1 MTEVVRCAIYTR
13 KSTEEGLEQEFNSL
27 DAQREACAAYILSQ
41 RHEGW
46 TEVPV
51 NYDDGGFSG
60 GNIHRPGLV
69 QLLEDVRSGKV
80 NVIVV
85 YKVDRLTR
93 SLADFA
99 KIVELLDGAG
109 ASFVSVT
116 QSFNT
121 TTSMGRLTLNVLLS
135 FAQFE
140 REVTGE
146 RIRDKIAASKKK
158 GMWMGGN
165 PPLGYEVKDR
175 RLVINPSDAATVQ
188 YIYSRYLEVSSIIAL
203 VVELGEQGVTTKRVG
218 GRGGILFGRG
228 SLNHLLRNR
237 LYIGEVPFKGANYPG
252 QHDGI
257 VDREVWDRAQAKIDA
272 AATEKKVGSRALQPS
287 LLSGLLFDPLGRRM
301 SPTHGCKNGQRYR
314 YYVTVAGHYAKTEAP
329 FRFPAPAI
337 EQLVLARLVDWLRRA
352 GQQIVPNASAT
363 EAETTLASTA
373 SDASILGTGTS
384 SAMRSVLLRRLS
396 RIDLSDSTLHLRLS
410 HSPDADGTITT
421 QLGKVRR
428 GNDVQIVV
436 RAIDGAPIKRRNEEL
451 VHMLADA
458 RAAQHLV
465 LSRPNDSL
473 ADLARSA
480 GRSERI
486 LKRMLRL
493 SYLAPEIV
501 KAVLE
506 GSEPSS
512 MSCRGMHRINSIPT
526 AWDEQARLFQLN

>member
-1 MTEVVRCAIYTR
+1 MTEPVRCAIYTR

-60 GNIHRPGLV
+60 GNINRPGLV

-175 RLVINPSDAATVQ
+175 RLAITPTDAATVRH
-188 YIYSRYLEVSSIIAL
+188 IYGRYLEVSSIMAL
-203 VVELGEQGVTTKRVG
+203 VIELREQGVTTKRIG
-218 GRGGILFGRG
+218 GRGGIWFGRG

-252 QHDGI
+252 QHEGI
-257 VDREVWDRAQAKIDA
+257 VDRDVWERVQAKLDA

-301 SPTHGCKNGQRYR
+301 TPTHGCKNGQRYR
-314 YYVTVAGHYAKTEAP
+314 YYVTVAGQYAKTEAP
-329 FRFPAPAI
+329 FRFSAPAI
-337 EQLVLARLVDWLRRA
+337 EQLVTALLIDWLRGPGR
-352 GQQIVPNASAT
+352 QIAPSASAA
-363 EAETTLASTA
+363 EAEITLASAA
-373 SDASILGTGTS
+373 SDASILKTGTS
-384 SAMRSVLLRRLS
+384 SAKRSVLLRRLS
-396 RIDLSDSTLHLRLS
+396 RIDLDDSSLHLRLIDE
-410 HSPDADGTITT
+410 PDEEGTITT
-421 QLGKVRR
+421 HLGKVRR

-436 RAIDGAPIKRRNEEL
+436 RANDASPMKKRNEEL

-473 ADLARSA
+473 ADLARLA

-486 LKRMLRL
+486 FKRMLRL

-501 KAVLE
+501 KAILE
-506 GSEPSS
+506 GDEPSS
-512 MSCRGMHRINSIPT
+512 MTCRGMHRINSIPM
-526 AWDEQARLFQLN
+526 AWGEQRQFFQVS